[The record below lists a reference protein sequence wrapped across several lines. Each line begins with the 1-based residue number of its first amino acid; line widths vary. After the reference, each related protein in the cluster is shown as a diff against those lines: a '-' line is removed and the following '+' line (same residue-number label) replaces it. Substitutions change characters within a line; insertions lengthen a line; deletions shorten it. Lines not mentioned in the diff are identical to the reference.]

1 MVFKSYRNHRP
12 PNNTV
17 QIRLAK
23 KISCYLQVSQINDF
37 RNTSGYSI
45 WCIILTI
52 ELTPAKFE
60 VDGDPCQQ
68 QALRVS
74 QKNLR
79 THILGE
85 SQK

>member
-1 MVFKSYRNHRP
+1 MIFV
-12 PNNTV
+12 
-17 QIRLAK
+17 IA
-23 KISCYLQVSQINDF
+23 
-37 RNTSGYSI
+37 SGYSI